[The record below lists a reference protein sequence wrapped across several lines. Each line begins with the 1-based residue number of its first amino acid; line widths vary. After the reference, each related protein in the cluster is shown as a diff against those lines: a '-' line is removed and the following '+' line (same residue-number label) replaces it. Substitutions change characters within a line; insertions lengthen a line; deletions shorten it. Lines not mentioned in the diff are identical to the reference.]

1 MSGQA
6 LPKSRQ
12 EEEHEPEDVY
22 LENAIKQV
30 NGRPTNYGPPLPNGN
45 GRSNGRSRSLLKS
58 SIPGNPVP
66 IAQLQEPQ
74 DNVVVLGEVV
84 SFESRPTRTGKI
96 LVTFDVYDGTDTIGC
111 KAFLDEPMD
120 LGIKRGKWV
129 IVRGNLQ
136 FQMYDNELALM
147 VNGLAPQRP
156 RPAWKIAPRLE
167 GWNCICTPNR
177 VGWMEPLTWNSS

>member
-1 MSGQA
+1 MWTFVLKWQPKGEQTLWDRLSQA
-6 LPKSRQ
+6 VKELHPEVAEVRFEWTGPAQEPRQ

-74 DNVVVLGEVV
+74 EQCGGLGG
-84 SFESRPTRTGKI
+84 S
-96 LVTFDVYDGTDTIGC
+96 
-111 KAFLDEPMD
+111 
-120 LGIKRGKWV
+120 
-129 IVRGNLQ
+129 
-136 FQMYDNELALM
+136 
-147 VNGLAPQRP
+147 GLFR
-156 RPAWKIAPRLE
+156 IAP
-167 GWNCICTPNR
+167 
-177 VGWMEPLTWNSS
+177 